1 MSDKD
6 QETREDN
13 TADAIAAI
21 AILSLV
27 VATVVY
33 WLYHMPK

>member
-13 TADAIAAI
+13 TADAIAAV
-21 AILSLV
+21 AILGLV

-33 WLYHMPK
+33 WLSHMPK

>member
-1 MSDKD
+1 MSDKE
-6 QETREDN
+6 QEAREDN
-13 TADAIAAI
+13 TADAIASV

-33 WLYHMPK
+33 WLSHMPG